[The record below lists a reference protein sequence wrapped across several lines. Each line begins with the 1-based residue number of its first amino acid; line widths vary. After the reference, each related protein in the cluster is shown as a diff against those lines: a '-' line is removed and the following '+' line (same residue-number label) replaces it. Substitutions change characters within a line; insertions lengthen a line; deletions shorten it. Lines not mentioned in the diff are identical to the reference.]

1 MKKINKIIA
10 TIFIPAAMI
19 FTSCFDPIFYEI
31 RQDVEPLSATVNGNI
46 GQITRYTMTDGEYL
60 FLAANNGLRYKK
72 ADNNEHG
79 SWDDYPVPFDLPSY
93 SFNDSELQGQ
103 HIIGVFAN
111 TNYLYLFTAEYT
123 TTGKEGSTNPDKIH
137 LYGKNNTKKDWQ
149 EILNEDINDSEY
161 FSMYIKKS
169 DKHYY
174 SDFNVFQTNSP
185 NKDHRSVY
193 IFNEETDKLYKLTGL
208 TKADITETAYTLYE
222 DSLALYES
230 SEYIR
235 PRAVAYY
242 DDEYIFFNAVAVATD
257 ETESSPAEKLYFSKG
272 SKLYYQKTPTNP
284 ELKDIDCDKDIIS
297 IATTNDSV
305 LIGLGNIAS
314 AKNGGIKRAVFDGGE
329 LKIAD
334 FPSGNNIQSKITTD
348 HIPMVLLNA
357 TPDKTEEESSL
368 YAALTFAGTSN
379 AAYEDIGLWS
389 YYPDRKKWNRE

>member
-46 GQITRYTMTDGEYL
+46 GQITRYTMNDKEYL
-60 FLAANNGLRYKK
+60 FLAANKGLRYKK

-137 LYGKNNTKKDWQ
+137 LYGKNNTEDWT

-185 NKDHRSVY
+185 NPANRSVY
-193 IFNEETDKLYKLTGL
+193 IFNEKTNKLYKLTGL
-208 TKADITETAYTLYE
+208 TKADIEETAYTLYDE
-222 DSLALYES
+222 SLYEP

-242 DDEYIFFNAVAVATD
+242 DDGDKFFNAVAVATD

-272 SKLYYQKTPTNP
+272 SKLYYKTSTSS

-297 IATTNDSV
+297 IATTTDSV
-305 LIGLGNIAS
+305 LIGLGNIDS
-314 AKNGGIKRAVFDGGE
+314 AKNGGIKRAVFDNNSE

-357 TPDKTEEESSL
+357 TPNKTEEESSL